1 MKLDNNLCLKVL
13 LDMCKIKYTD
23 KQLVKLENLL
33 SKLYILRTCSVDL
46 GEISQV
52 SEEIPQNDEE
62 ISQNTED
69 FEIKEE
75 TLENFED
82 REVNDTDQNNEDT
95 RDGSQITETVSIN
108 PVETSRN
115 PVIISLKPTTKRKQK
130 QLEDSESGNEN
141 SPKKS
146 KPTPVFSCT
155 VCGLKC
161 HSQTLLVQ
169 HVHMIHNN
177 VKTLQCVGCE
187 KGMQYILIYI
197 HIVFYS
203 DNSNTTSYLL
213 NKRDFRK
220 I

>member
-82 REVNDTDQNNEDT
+82 REVNDTDKNNEDT
-95 RDGSQITETVSIN
+95 RDGSQITETVS
-108 PVETSRN
+108 RN
-115 PVIISLKPTTKRKQK
+115 PVIISLKPTTKRK

-146 KPTPVFSCT
+146 KSMPVFSCT

-197 HIVFYS
+197 HIFFYS
-203 DNSNTTSYLL
+203 DDSNMQYLL
-213 NKRDFRK
+213 NKRDFQKKNMRFGTF
-220 I
+220 

>member
-82 REVNDTDQNNEDT
+82 GEVNDTDQNNEDT
-95 RDGSQITETVSIN
+95 RDGSQITETVS
-108 PVETSRN
+108 RN
-115 PVIISLKPTTKRKQK
+115 PVIISLKPTTKRK

-146 KPTPVFSCT
+146 KSMPFFSCT

-187 KGMQYILIYI
+187 KGMQYILI
-197 HIVFYS
+197 
-203 DNSNTTSYLL
+203 
-213 NKRDFRK
+213 
-220 I
+220 

>member
-1 MKLDNNLCLKVL
+1 MKIPFN
-13 LDMCKIKYTD
+13 
-23 KQLVKLENLL
+23 KL
-33 SKLYILRTCSVDL
+33 SCSEDL
-46 GEISQV
+46 
-52 SEEIPQNDEE
+52 
-62 ISQNTED
+62 
-69 FEIKEE
+69 EIKEE

-146 KPTPVFSCT
+146 KSMPVFSCT

-187 KGMQYILIYI
+187 KGMQYILIKI
-197 HIVFYS
+197 HIFFYS
-203 DNSNTTSYLL
+203 DNSNTTSSHTCLIKGIFGKNGNICHFLKTYFCLH
-213 NKRDFRK
+213 FQFF
-220 I
+220 

>member
-1 MKLDNNLCLKVL
+1 MKLDSNLCLKVL

-46 GEISQV
+46 GEISQE
-52 SEEIPQNDEE
+52 SEEIPQNVEE
-62 ISQNTED
+62 ISQNQDIED

-75 TLENFED
+75 TDENFEN

-108 PVETSRN
+108 PIVETSRN
-115 PVIISLKPTTKRKQK
+115 PVVISLKPSTKRKQI

-146 KPTPVFSCT
+146 KSTPVFSCT

-187 KGMQYILIYI
+187 KGMQYILI
-197 HIVFYS
+197 
-203 DNSNTTSYLL
+203 
-213 NKRDFRK
+213 
-220 I
+220 

>member
-82 REVNDTDQNNEDT
+82 REVNDTDKNNEDT
-95 RDGSQITETVSIN
+95 RDGSQITETL
-108 PVETSRN
+108 SRN
-115 PVIISLKPTTKRKQK
+115 PVIISLKPTTKRK

-146 KPTPVFSCT
+146 KSMPVFSCT

-197 HIVFYS
+197 HIFFYS
-203 DNSNTTSYLL
+203 DDSNMQYLL
-213 NKRDFRK
+213 NKRDFQKKNMRFGTF
-220 I
+220 

>member
-1 MKLDNNLCLKVL
+1 MELDSNLCLKVL

-52 SEEIPQNDEE
+52 SEKIPQNDEE

-75 TLENFED
+75 TFENFENL
-82 REVNDTDQNNEDT
+82 EVNDTDQNNEDT
-95 RDGSQITETVSIN
+95 RDGSQITETVTVK
-108 PVETSRN
+108 PVVETSRN
-115 PVIISLKPTTKRKQK
+115 PVIISLKPTKKRKQK
-130 QLEDSESGNEN
+130 ELEDSESGNEN

-187 KGMQYILIYI
+187 KGMQDILILIYI
-197 HIVFYS
+197 HIFFS
-203 DNSNTTSYLL
+203 NDNSN
-213 NKRDFRK
+213 

>member
-46 GEISQV
+46 SEVSQV

-82 REVNDTDQNNEDT
+82 GEVNDTDQNNEDT
-95 RDGSQITETVSIN
+95 RDGSQITETVS
-108 PVETSRN
+108 RN
-115 PVIISLKPTTKRKQK
+115 PVIISLKPTTKRK

-146 KPTPVFSCT
+146 KSTPVFSCT

-187 KGMQYILIYI
+187 KGMQYILI
-197 HIVFYS
+197 
-203 DNSNTTSYLL
+203 
-213 NKRDFRK
+213 
-220 I
+220 

>member
-52 SEEIPQNDEE
+52 SEEIPQNVEE
-62 ISQNTED
+62 ISQNQDIED

-75 TLENFED
+75 TVENFENT
-82 REVNDTDQNNEDT
+82 EVNDADQNNEDK

-108 PVETSRN
+108 PVVETSRN
-115 PVIISLKPTTKRKQK
+115 PVIISLKPSIKRKQT

-146 KPTPVFSCT
+146 KSMPVFSCT
-155 VCGLKC
+155 VCGLAC

-169 HVHMIHNN
+169 HVHMKHNN

-187 KGMQYILIYI
+187 KGM
-197 HIVFYS
+197 
-203 DNSNTTSYLL
+203 
-213 NKRDFRK
+213 
-220 I
+220 

>member
-95 RDGSQITETVSIN
+95 RDGSQITETVS
-108 PVETSRN
+108 RN
-115 PVIISLKPTTKRKQK
+115 PVIISLKPTTKRK

-197 HIVFYS
+197 HIFFYS
-203 DNSNTTSYLL
+203 DNSNTTSYLP

>member
-1 MKLDNNLCLKVL
+1 MELDSNLCLKVL

-46 GEISQV
+46 GEVSQV
-52 SEEIPQNDEE
+52 SEEIPQNDKE

-75 TLENFED
+75 PVENFEN
-82 REVNDTDQNNEDT
+82 REVNDTDQNNENT

-108 PVETSRN
+108 PEGTVSINPVVETSRN

-141 SPKKS
+141 SPK
-146 KPTPVFSCT
+146 
-155 VCGLKC
+155 
-161 HSQTLLVQ
+161 VQ
-169 HVHMIHNN
+169 
-177 VKTLQCVGCE
+177 
-187 KGMQYILIYI
+187 
-197 HIVFYS
+197 
-203 DNSNTTSYLL
+203 
-213 NKRDFRK
+213 K

>member
-52 SEEIPQNDEE
+52 SEEIPQNDDE

-75 TLENFED
+75 TPENFED
-82 REVNDTDQNNEDT
+82 TEVYDTNKNNEDT
-95 RDGSQITETVSIN
+95 RDGHQVTKTVSIN
-108 PVETSRN
+108 TETISMNAENVPINTEENSRT
-115 PVIISLKPTTKRKQK
+115 PVIISLKPTTKRKQP
-130 QLEDSESGNEN
+130 EDSESENEN

-146 KPTPVFSCT
+146 KSTPVFSCT

-169 HVHMIHNN
+169 HVHMKHNN

-187 KGMQYILIYI
+187 KGMQNIPIF
-197 HIVFYS
+197 FY
-203 DNSNTTSYLL
+203 
-213 NKRDFRK
+213 
-220 I
+220 